1 MQSSDSRAAH
11 VARPE
16 EEDSVGSSNPAFP
29 LSLRC
34 SFGWTAGAVCAAVV
48 LVIAAWPTAL
58 PGQVMVG
65 VDNPTIDAPPAPNP
79 VNAQIQQELR
89 LAGDFLV
96 GKGVQKDPVQSAYWF
111 KKAADQGDAGAQNEL
126 GYLYTWA
133 LGVPR
138 DDAQAF
144 KWFARAAGQGY
155 EQAKLNMAVMYMRG
169 IGVARDPRFAT
180 DLLTELAKR
189 GSARAQDYLGMM
201 YLDGIG
207 VPQDRRVAEEWFS
220 KSAKGKSPEGEFA
233 MGNLYSVEGDHEHDF
248 AKAEK
253 YLRESAHAGYVPAM
267 YALGVL
273 QVKHPEIAQKKPGE
287 ALALLERAAEA
298 GTWQS
303 SAALGTLARD
313 GRGRPRDIAEA
324 FRWFAIAVRQGGTEA
339 DALMRASMEKC
350 RAALGAE
357 QQEAELRAAD
367 SWLAEHPRADLF
379 VFEDMHSHF
388 PVGEVYASHGGA
400 E

>member
-1 MQSSDSRAAH
+1 M
-11 VARPE
+11 
-16 EEDSVGSSNPAFP
+16 GSSNPAFP

-34 SFGWTAGAVCAAVV
+34 SYGWTARAVCIAAV
-48 LVIAAWPTAL
+48 LAIAAEPVVVQ
-58 PGQVMVG
+58 GQVPLG
-65 VDNPTIDAPPAPNP
+65 VDNPTIDAPIAPNP
-79 VNAQIQQELR
+79 VNPQIQQELR

-111 KKAADQGDAGAQNEL
+111 KKAADQGDAEAQNEL
-126 GYLYTWA
+126 GYLYSWG

-138 DDAQAF
+138 DNAQAF
-144 KWFARAAGQGY
+144 RWFARAAGQGY
-155 EQAKLNMAVMYMRG
+155 QQAKLNLAVMYMRG

-207 VPQDRRVAEEWFS
+207 VPQDRRIAEEWFS
-220 KSAKGKSPEGEFA
+220 KSAKGKNPEGEFA

-253 YLRESAHAGYVPAM
+253 YLRESARAGYVPAM
-267 YALGVL
+267 YSLGVL
-273 QVKHPEIAQKKPGE
+273 EVNHPEITPKKAGE
-287 ALALLERAAEA
+287 ALSLLERAAEA

-313 GRGRPRDIAEA
+313 GRERPQDVAEA
-324 FRWFAIAVRQGGTEA
+324 FRWFTIAVKQGGTEA

-357 QQEAELRAAD
+357 QQEAELRAAE
-367 SWLAEHPRADLF
+367 SWLTEHPHADLF
-379 VFEDMHSHF
+379 VFEDVHMHF
-388 PVGEVYASHGGA
+388 PAGEVYASRGGA